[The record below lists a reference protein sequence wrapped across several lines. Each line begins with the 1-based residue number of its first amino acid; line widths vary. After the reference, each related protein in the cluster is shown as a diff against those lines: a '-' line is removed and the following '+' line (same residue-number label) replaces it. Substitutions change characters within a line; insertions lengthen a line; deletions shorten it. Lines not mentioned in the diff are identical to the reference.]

1 MKQTKQN
8 PKQNLLAVSGL
19 PLEEECFEDILRSQN
34 VRVERIISCGQ
45 ASAPG
50 FWYEQDEDEWVLI
63 LHGSADLLT
72 KDGNGAKTLW
82 QLQLGDCLLL
92 KAGQK
97 HRVERTDKLTIWL
110 AVFGT
115 AIEEF
120 PLNGNDHYGT

>member
-1 MKQTKQN
+1 MKQTKQTKQN
-8 PKQNLLAVSGL
+8 PKQNLLAVSDL
-19 PLEEECFEDILRSQN
+19 PLEEERFEDILRSQN

-63 LHGSADLLT
+63 VKGSADVIT
-72 KDGNGAKTLW
+72 KDSQGAETLW
-82 QLQLGDCLLL
+82 QLQPGDCLLL

-97 HRVERTDKLTIWL
+97 HRVERTGKLTIWL

-115 AIEEF
+115 AMVEF
-120 PLNGNDHYGT
+120 PLGS

>member
-19 PLEEECFEDILRSQN
+19 PLEEERFEDILRSQN
-34 VRVERIISCGQ
+34 VRIERIISCGQ

-63 LHGSADLLT
+63 VKGSADVIT
-72 KDGNGAKTLW
+72 KDSQDAETLW
-82 QLQLGDCLLL
+82 QLQPGDCLLL
-92 KAGQK
+92 KEGQK

-115 AIEEF
+115 AMEEF
-120 PLNGNDHYGT
+120 PLDS

>member
-8 PKQNLLAVSGL
+8 PKQNLWAVSGL
-19 PLEEECFEDILRSQN
+19 PLEEERFEDILRAQN
-34 VRVERIISCGQ
+34 VRIERIVSCGQ

-72 KDGNGAKTLW
+72 KDGNGAETLW
-82 QLQLGDCLLL
+82 QLQPGDCLLL

-115 AIEEF
+115 AMVEF
-120 PLNGNDHYGT
+120 PLNS

>member
-1 MKQTKQN
+1 MRQTKQT
-8 PKQNLLAVSGL
+8 KQNLLAVSDL
-19 PLEEECFEDILRSQN
+19 PLEEERFEDILRSQN

-50 FWYEQDEDEWVLI
+50 FWYEQGEDEWVLI
-63 LHGSADLLT
+63 VKGSADVIT
-72 KDGNGAKTLW
+72 KDSQNAETLW
-82 QLQLGDCLLL
+82 QLQPGDCLLL

-120 PLNGNDHYGT
+120 PLNGNDH